1 MSSQSA
7 YKQNKDSKYYRTNEM
22 VEAKKIRDAD
32 KNKSAINHVKKDD
45 GTPLGFR
52 FEGPKKRDLT
62 PAQKNARNVAKRMR
76 KAG

>member
-7 YKQNKDSKYYRTNEM
+7 FKQTKASKYYRTFEM
-22 VEAKKIRDAD
+22 VEAKKIREAD
-32 KNKSAINHVKKDD
+32 KNKNAINHVKRDD
-45 GTPLGFR
+45 GSPLGFR